1 MTRKVQTETI
11 KKVIELKRGREMRGK
26 EERRHFYFKIEIRIN
41 WNITDSVGKSE
52 LQTYF
57 W

>member
-11 KKVIELKRGREMRGK
+11 KKVIELKKGREMRRK
-26 EERRHFYFKIEIRIN
+26 EEWRHFYVKIEIRIN